1 MSPQRLR
8 EYVAVARDVAVLA
21 AGTFF
26 SVYLPVTH
34 QFEWWQAPLIAGC
47 FGFVLT
53 VPRGSKDD
61 PS

>member
-1 MSPQRLR
+1 VTPERFLR
-8 EYVAVARDVAVLA
+8 IVRDGLVLA
-21 AGTFF
+21 VGTFF

-34 QFEWWQAPLIAGC
+34 QFEWWAAPLIAGC

-53 VPRGSKDD
+53 APRGPREP